1 MCRGATLDAVE
12 ARNSQGQTFQLR
24 DRFVVGLRYQPEK
37 RPIQR
42 DSNDFDLHAALAG
55 KSCAAHCRISVD
67 VAGYHS
73 SDRQIRPRL
82 NDLCLQSLGLE
93 KAPICGDI
101 EIGKSDAS
109 ARHRNLYLEQTTL
122 GPQL

>member
-1 MCRGATLDAVE
+1 LGCAT
-12 ARNSQGQTFQLR
+12 T
-24 DRFVVGLRYQPEK
+24 
-37 RPIQR
+37 
-42 DSNDFDLHAALAG
+42 
-55 KSCAAHCRISVD
+55 AHCRISVD
-67 VAGYHS
+67 FAGYHS

-122 GPQL
+122 GPQLSGAGNNRNNDDQQPKSREYHNECRQG